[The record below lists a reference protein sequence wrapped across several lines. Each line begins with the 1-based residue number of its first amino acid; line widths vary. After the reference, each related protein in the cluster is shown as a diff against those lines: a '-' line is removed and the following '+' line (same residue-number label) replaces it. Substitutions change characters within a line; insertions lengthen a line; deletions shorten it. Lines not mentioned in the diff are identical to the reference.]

1 MNSQTPIT
9 DMTKAVSELLE
20 LARVEKDDSAALA
33 FLLGYLEQAG
43 KGNTA
48 TARTVGEAAE
58 AAVKFLQEQADRRT
72 R

>member
-33 FLLGYLEQAG
+33 FLLGHLEQAG

-48 TARTVGEAAE
+48 TARTVGTAVQSTTRFLRERAE
-58 AAVKFLQEQADRRT
+58 KRAS
-72 R
+72 